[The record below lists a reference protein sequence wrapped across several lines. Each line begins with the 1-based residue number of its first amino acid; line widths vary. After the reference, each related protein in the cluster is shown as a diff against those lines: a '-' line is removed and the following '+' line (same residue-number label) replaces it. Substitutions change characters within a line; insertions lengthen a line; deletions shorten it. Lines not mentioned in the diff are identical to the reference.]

1 MSKQTQKK
9 RNRRRELYLLA
20 GLVVGICLMITPALF
35 HASTGFL
42 SPMEPPPA
50 WSEHE
55 VFGGGIISPLDVII
69 ELFWLVVPII
79 FLIIVLYV
87 LGGRRTRWAGYD
99 EAVKL
104 TRR

>member
-1 MSKQTQKK
+1 
-9 RNRRRELYLLA
+9 
-20 GLVVGICLMITPALF
+20 MITPALF
-35 HASTGFL
+35 HASIGSL
-42 SPMEPPPA
+42 SPIRTFPY
-50 WSEHE
+50 WSEPE
-55 VFGGGIISPLDVII
+55 VFGSGIIGPVDVII

>member
-1 MSKQTQKK
+1 VSKQISKK
-9 RNRRRELYLLA
+9 RNRRRELYLIA

-35 HASTGFL
+35 HASMGSF
-42 SPMEPPPA
+42 SPIRTPPA
-50 WSEHE
+50 WSEPE
-55 VFGGGIISPLDVII
+55 VFGSGIITPLDVII

-79 FLIIVLYV
+79 FLIIILYI

-104 TRR
+104 PRR

>member
-1 MSKQTQKK
+1 VSKQTSKK
-9 RNRRRELYLLA
+9 RNRRRELYLIA

-35 HASTGFL
+35 HASMGFF
-42 SPMEPPPA
+42 SPIRLLPA
-50 WSEHE
+50 WSEPE
-55 VFGGGIISPLDVII
+55 VFGSGIIGPLDVII

-99 EAVKL
+99 EAIKL

>member
-1 MSKQTQKK
+1 
-9 RNRRRELYLLA
+9 
-20 GLVVGICLMITPALF
+20 MITPALF
-35 HASTGFL
+35 HASMGSY
-42 SPMEPPPA
+42 SPLMPA
-50 WSEHE
+50 WSDRE
-55 VFGGGIISPLDVII
+55 VFGSQIIPTPLDVII

-79 FLIIVLYV
+79 LLIIVLYI

>member
-1 MSKQTQKK
+1 MSTQTSKK
-9 RNRRRELYLLA
+9 RNRRRELYLIA
-20 GLVVGICLMITPALF
+20 GLVVGICLMITPVLF
-35 HASTGFL
+35 HATMGSL
-42 SPMEPPPA
+42 SPFTRVY
-50 WSEHE
+50 SEGE
-55 VFGGGIISPLDVII
+55 FWASGTIVTPLDVII

>member
-1 MSKQTQKK
+1 MSKQTSKK
-9 RNRRRELYLLA
+9 WNRRREFYLIA

-42 SPMEPPPA
+42 SPMGPPYA
-50 WSEHE
+50 WSEPE
-55 VFGGGIISPLDVII
+55 VFGGGIINPLDAII